1 MSLCILNKSVSS
13 LGCIFYLHL
22 LEKKGKVEEL
32 KKIDAEDF
40 GETEGK
46 VECHWSHPQWGLHI
60 WFPITFILVQ
70 RLEVAAVIMWG
81 GCRY

>member
-1 MSLCILNKSVSS
+1 
-13 LGCIFYLHL
+13 
-22 LEKKGKVEEL
+22 
-32 KKIDAEDF
+32 
-40 GETEGK
+40 